1 MRLPAWKEEA
11 IAKSHDRQ
19 SFDCGDPA
27 MNDFLRRFARQSHEQ
42 NASKTFCAIDVAT
55 ANRVL
60 GFYTLA
66 PSAVAH
72 EDVPASMTKG
82 LAQHEVSGFKL
93 ARIATDVTVAGLGLG
108 GQRIGCEPEDQ
119 GRQEQCQQGDGGQRG
134 HNKQK

>member
-1 MRLPAWKEEA
+1 MTLPAWKEEA

-19 SFDCGDPA
+19 SFDCGDLA
-27 MNDFLRRFARQSHEQ
+27 MNDFLRRYARQSHEQ
-42 NASKTFCAIDVAT
+42 NASKTFCAIDA
-55 ANRVL
+55 AKPNRVL

-93 ARIATDVTVAGLGLG
+93 ARIATDVTVAG
-108 GQRIGCEPEDQ
+108 
-119 GRQEQCQQGDGGQRG
+119 
-134 HNKQK
+134 